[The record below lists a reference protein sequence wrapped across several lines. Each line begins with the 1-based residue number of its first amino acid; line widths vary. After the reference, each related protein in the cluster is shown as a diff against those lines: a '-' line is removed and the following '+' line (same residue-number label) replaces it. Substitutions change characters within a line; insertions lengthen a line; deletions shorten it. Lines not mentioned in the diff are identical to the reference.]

1 MIPDP
6 IPDWLATLFA
16 LYCLT
21 GAAFLTLCLGWGAWE
36 LGKRA
41 LRMMTRSWAR

>member
-6 IPDWLATLFA
+6 IPDWLASLFA

-36 LGKRA
+36 LGRRG
-41 LRMMTRSWAR
+41 LRRLRRT